1 MSSGRIER
9 WITTDEGNHL
19 PIIDGRISPN
29 ITNKKANESAFLEG
43 LTGKKQES
51 APSGKLSNKKTLV
64 DYVKTQTGVDLTNY
78 IEPKAAHPRT
88 GLGVHLEKM
97 PKNAANQVR
106 DVLRRYG
113 KNISIGDNGGLGSFI
128 YYEK

>member
-1 MSSGRIER
+1 MATGRIER

-19 PIIDGRISPN
+19 PIIDGKISGGGSKR
-29 ITNKKANESAFLEG
+29 TAESLFVEG
-43 LTGKKQES
+43 LTGKKPEELEQQ
-51 APSGKLSNKKTLV
+51 KLSNKKLLV
-64 DYVKTQTGVDLTNY
+64 NYVKKQTGVDLTNY

-106 DVLRRYG
+106 DVLRSYG